1 MASGFNLI
9 ERMLRVAGARA
20 ERPPAAPPDAY
31 RVLPWGAVDSL
42 ANEPQD
48 EAPRPP
54 PKSASHAVFEDAS
67 RTPDGRPRLALLAL
81 SGGGARGAFGAGLL
95 TGWTRSGTRPR
106 FAAVTGIST
115 GALMG
120 TFAFLG
126 PHYDGELER
135 FYTATTDADIFA
147 DRGIAG
153 LLRDAVKDS
162 TPLKKLIER
171 SIDDRIVDA
180 VAAEHLRGRRFLVGT
195 TNLDGARLV
204 VWDMGA
210 IAASERPDRKQ
221 RFRDVLLASASVPMV
236 FPPVYFPVDWEG
248 KTYWQMHVD
257 GGAAVVV
264 FLSGFVIDE
273 LNRMTGLKAERG
285 DAAVDFYIVLNDVL
299 GDRVPEE
306 PVEPTLLGIAGGVVR
321 SLSTAATVT
330 QLVRLYRTTRGVG
343 FGFHFACI
351 PADYPHRLPAI
362 RFEPEKMRE
371 LFDYSQAL
379 AASGFPWAEHPPRL
393 DPREVVMHMPIPE
406 ARAPQ
411 PPESWGRRTLAR
423 LRDWF
428 ARP

>member
-1 MASGFNLI
+1 MAAKPTLLD
-9 ERMLRVAGARA
+9 RVLRVATSRA
-20 ERPPAAPPDAY
+20 ERPAAPPAEAY
-31 RVLPWGAVDSL
+31 SLLPWGAVDSL

-48 EAPRPP
+48 DASRPP
-54 PKSASHAVFEDAS
+54 PLPAAHAVFDDAS

-95 TGWTRSGTRPR
+95 TGWTQSGTRPR

-126 PHYDGELER
+126 PRFDGELER
-135 FYTATTDADIFA
+135 FYTATTDSDIFA
-147 DRGIAG
+147 DRGVSG

-162 TPLKKLIER
+162 TPLKRLIER
-171 SIDDRIVDA
+171 TVDERILDA
-180 VAAEHLRGRRFLVGT
+180 VAGEHRRGRRFLVGT
-195 TNLDGARLV
+195 TNLDSARLV

-210 IAASERPDRKQ
+210 IAASDRPDRQQ

-236 FPPVYFPVDWEG
+236 VPPVYFPVEWQG
-248 KTYWQMHVD
+248 RTYWQMHVD
-257 GGAAVVV
+257 GGAAVIV

-330 QLVRLYRTTRGVG
+330 QLVRLYRATRGVG

-362 RFEPEKMRE
+362 RFEPEKMRH
-371 LFDYSQAL
+371 LFDYSREL
-379 AASGFPWAEHPPRL
+379 AAGGYPWAEHPPRL
-393 DPREVVMHMPIPE
+393 DPREIVTHVPFPAQPFPGRE
-406 ARAPQ
+406 AG
-411 PPESWGRRTLAR
+411 WLAR
-423 LRDWF
+423 LRGWW
-428 ARP
+428 RGR

>member
-1 MASGFNLI
+1 MAAYLNLV
-9 ERMLRVAGARA
+9 ERTMRVLSSRA
-20 ERPPAAPPDAY
+20 ERPQAPPTEAY
-31 RVLPWGAVDSL
+31 RVLPWGAIDSL

-48 EAPRPP
+48 ETVRPAPP
-54 PKSASHAVFEDAS
+54 PAPEMVFDAS
-67 RTPDGRPRLALLAL
+67 QRTADGRLRLALLAL

-95 TGWTRSGTRPR
+95 AGWTRSGTRPR
-106 FAAVTGIST
+106 FAAVTGVST

-126 PHYDGELER
+126 PQYDGELER
-135 FYTATTDADIFA
+135 FYTATTDNDVFA
-147 DRGIAG
+147 DRGISG

-162 TPLKKLIER
+162 TPLKRLIER
-171 SIDDRIVDA
+171 TVDERVLDG
-180 VAAEHLRGRRFLVGT
+180 VAGEHQRGRRFLVGT
-195 TNLDGARLV
+195 TNLDTARLV

-210 IAASERPDRKQ
+210 IASSDRPDRLR

-236 FPPVYFPVDWEG
+236 FPPVYFPVEWEG
-248 KTYWQMHVD
+248 RTYWQMHVD

-273 LNRMTGLKAERG
+273 LNRLTGLRTERG
-285 DAAVDFYIVLNDVL
+285 EAVVDCYFVLNDVL

-330 QLVRLYRTTRGVG
+330 QLVRLYRATRGIG
-343 FGFHFACI
+343 FGFHFASI

-362 RFEPEKMRE
+362 RFEPDKMRH

-379 AASGFPWAEHPPRL
+379 AAAGYPWAEHPPRL
-393 DPREVVMHMPIPE
+393 DPREIMPLAPVPAAPPPPKGWA
-406 ARAPQ
+406 ARAF
-411 PPESWGRRTLAR
+411 AR
-423 LRDWF
+423 LRDWV
-428 ARP
+428 RVE